1 MGKRRLRWLWLLALT
16 AVCLSCT
23 SHEEIPATAVPLPTI
38 TPSPTP
44 CDETVGQVQKLT
56 FENNTYLPT
65 EVNVYLPPCYEVR
78 PNAHYPVL
86 YMLHG
91 SGLDQNIW
99 LELGIAEE
107 ADRLI
112 NEEAI
117 EPLIIVM
124 PPSLSFGPKF
134 DAFMVD
140 ELIPTIDEQFRT
152 QTARNGRWLAG
163 MSFGA
168 TLVIRVGLQHADLF
182 GKLGILSVSY
192 IGISNEDAAN
202 WLDALAPEELPEFML
217 DVGESDSLLQR
228 HHGNF
233 IQLLAERNIPHD
245 SFIRPGGH
253 TLPYWERNVG
263 SYLQWF
269 AGP

>member
-1 MGKRRLRWLWLLALT
+1 MRRWFMLILFLG
-16 AVCLSCT
+16 
-23 SHEEIPATAVPLPTI
+23 ATAVFISCTPTEPPLPTA
-38 TPSPTP
+38 TPSPEP
-44 CDETVGQVQKLT
+44 CTETIGQVQKLT
-56 FENNTYLPT
+56 FENDTFLPT

-78 PNAHYPVL
+78 PTERYPVL

-112 NEEAI
+112 NAEMIA
-117 EPLIIVM
+117 PLIIVM

-134 DAFMVD
+134 DAFIID
-140 ELIPTIDEQFRT
+140 ELIPTIDEQYRT
-152 QTARNGRWLAG
+152 QTERNGRWLAG

-192 IGISNEDAAN
+192 IGITNEDAAA
-202 WLDALAPEELPEFML
+202 WLDALAPEELPQFML

-228 HHGNF
+228 HHGDF
-233 IQLLAERNIPHD
+233 IELLEARGIDYD

-253 TLPYWERNVG
+253 TLPYWRENAG

-269 AGP
+269 ATP